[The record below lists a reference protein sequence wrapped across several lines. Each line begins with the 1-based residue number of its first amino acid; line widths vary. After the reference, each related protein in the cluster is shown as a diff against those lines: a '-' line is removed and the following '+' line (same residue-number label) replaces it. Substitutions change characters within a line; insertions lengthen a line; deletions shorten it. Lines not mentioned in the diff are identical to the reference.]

1 MEHEVP
7 PDPRDLNIEARIE
20 RLVRWPLG
28 SDGGRVLVLGEAIA
42 GTGDDPV
49 MICRRILRTDGGPAE
64 LANIL
69 RRLTLDGEACPD
81 PEGIAVAI
89 LSSVRNGRSGYE
101 RPSNRL
107 GLALILIPGAIAGL
121 GLAGGVSP
129 YLLLLVGAG
138 WIAGWR
144 LLRRG

>member
-1 MEHEVP
+1 MEHEVA
-7 PDPRDLNIEARIE
+7 PDPRDLDLEARIE

-28 SDGGRVLVLGEAIA
+28 SDGDRLVTLDDAIA
-42 GTGDDPV
+42 ANGDDPAL
-49 MICRRILRTDGGPAE
+49 ICRRILRTDGGPAE
-64 LANIL
+64 FANIL

-81 PEGIAVAI
+81 PEGIALSI
-89 LSSVRNGRSGYE
+89 LSSVRNGRNGYE
-101 RPSNRL
+101 RPANRL
-107 GLALILIPGAIAGL
+107 GVALILIPGAIAGL
-121 GLAGGVSP
+121 GLAGGISP